1 VERVEPFEKVKVRV
15 LSGLTSTSMTP
26 KKEPVPPVPVPPV
39 PAAAWS
45 SAIWFVRMSK

>member
-1 VERVEPFEKVKVRV
+1 VKVRV

-39 PAAAWS
+39 PVPAAAWS
-45 SAIWFVRMSK
+45 SAIWFVRISK